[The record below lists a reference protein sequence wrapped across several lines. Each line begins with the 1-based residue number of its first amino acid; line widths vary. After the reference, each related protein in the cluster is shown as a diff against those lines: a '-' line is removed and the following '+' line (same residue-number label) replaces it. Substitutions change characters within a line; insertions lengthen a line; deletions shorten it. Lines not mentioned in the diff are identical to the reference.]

1 MNTNSSLGDRLFV
14 LDVGH
19 GNCAVLISEGAEQPE
34 VVVIDVGRR
43 NTLLEFLEQQRIK
56 RIQTVYL
63 SHADA
68 DHIGGLVGLLA
79 SDSVSIDNVVL
90 NSDASK
96 GSAAWRDLLYILDS
110 AHTEGAVKFRPGLFS
125 GDCEQV
131 GTIKIEVLAP
141 SRYLASRGV
150 SREDRSSRKIH
161 SNSISAVIR
170 ISISGRD
177 LVTLPGDIDGV
188 GLADLLGRG
197 ADLKATII
205 VYPHHGGRS
214 EGMKNREF
222 VERLIGA
229 VCPEIVVF
237 SIGRGRYDT
246 PDPETIQA
254 LKEILPSVRIMCTQ
268 LSEHCSKSAHNSS
281 QLTHLSDAFSEGQGR
296 GFCCAGTIM
305 IPLREL
311 QDLEPSESAHLEF
324 IRSKVESPLCLRDP
338 NPTGLGNAN

>member
-1 MNTNSSLGDRLFV
+1 MNTIRSLKDRLFV

-19 GNCAVLISEGAEQPE
+19 GNCAVLISENGEQSE

-43 NTLLEFLEQQRIK
+43 NTLLAFLEQQRIK

-90 NSDASK
+90 NSDTSK
-96 GSAAWRDLLYILDS
+96 GSDAWNDLLYVVDI
-110 AHTEGAVKFRPGLFS
+110 ARTEGTLRSEPGLFS
-125 GDCEQV
+125 GDYEQV
-131 GTIKIEVLAP
+131 GTITIEVLAP
-141 SRYLASRGV
+141 SQYLASKGV
-150 SREDRSSRKIH
+150 GSRDRSSRKIY

-170 ISISGRD
+170 ISISD
-177 LVTLPGDIDGV
+177 NHLVILPGDIDGV
-188 GLADLLGRG
+188 GLADLLSRR
-197 ADLKATII
+197 ADLKARII

-214 EGMKNREF
+214 EGMKIREF

-237 SIGRGRYDT
+237 SIGLGRYDT

-254 LKEILPSVRIMCTQ
+254 LKEILPNARIMCTQ
-268 LSEHCSKSAHNSS
+268 LSEHCSRSAHDSS

-296 GFCCAGTIM
+296 GSCCAGTVM

-311 QDLEPSESAHLEF
+311 QDLEPGESSHLEF
-324 IRSKVESPLCLRDP
+324 IRSNVESPLCLRDP
-338 NPTGLGNAN
+338 NSAGLGTTN

>member
-1 MNTNSSLGDRLFV
+1 MNNNIETGDRLFI

-19 GNCAVLISEGAEQPE
+19 GNCTVLVSGSTEQPE
-34 VVVIDVGRR
+34 VVVIDAGRKS
-43 NTLLEFLEQQRIK
+43 NTLLQFLAQQGIK
-56 RIQTVYL
+56 RIRTVYI

-79 SDSVSIDNVVL
+79 EDIVIDRVLL
-90 NSDASK
+90 NSDAMK
-96 GSAAWRDLLYILDS
+96 GTALWDDLVYELDS
-110 AHTEGAVKFRPGLFS
+110 AHRKGVLKFCVSLLADS
-125 GDCEQV
+125 CEQI
-131 GTIKIEVLAP
+131 GEIKIQVLAP
-141 SRYLASRGV
+141 SRYLVGKAVGGK
-150 SREDRSSRKIH
+150 DRSSRKIR

-170 ISISGRD
+170 IDFSEKHVAIIA
-177 LVTLPGDIDGV
+177 GDIDGV
-188 GLADLLGRG
+188 GLADLLCRCT
-197 ADLKATII
+197 DLKASVI
-205 VYPHHGGRS
+205 VFPHHGGRS
-214 EGMKNREF
+214 DGTNNRDF
-222 VERLIGA
+222 VERLIRA
-229 VCPEIVVF
+229 ASPEIVVF

-246 PDPETIQA
+246 PNPETIRIV
-254 LKEILPSVRIMCTQ
+254 KEILPGTRIMCTQ